1 MSSQRCRAMLG
12 REGGD
17 QIMAADVLT
26 KTERIGSI
34 RRFEYKVIDTGKSV
48 EDERNDL
55 GGKAGKSSASR
66 RRSSC

>member
-1 MSSQRCRAMLG
+1 
-12 REGGD
+12 
-17 QIMAADVLT
+17 MAADVLT